1 MTFATTTELMPHQPP
16 AVAKL
21 LPSRV
26 GGLFMD
32 MGLGKSRVLIELAAL
47 RQSKWDRFFWITPVS
62 LKETVRQE
70 LLKHTDL
77 KPADIHVF
85 DERTGT
91 RELPQARFY
100 VIGIETLSAS
110 DRAVLAFNALV
121 TKHSFVAVDE
131 SAYIKG
137 HRAKRTQRVTNLSA
151 RARYRAVL
159 TGTPF
164 TQGAVDLYA
173 QMKFLSPKILGYASF
188 WSFANNHLEF
198 ETRPGPGGRKVRT
211 GRILRSHNTGYLAA
225 KVAPYVYQVRKEECL
240 QLPEKLYVERYCGMT
255 AEQRDHYQQAKDEIL
270 LQLDYDDWSPIA
282 IFHLFTAL
290 QGIVCGFWQRTD
302 PRTGRREFIEMRHAR
317 LELLEAALA
326 EIPAG
331 EPVIIWA
338 KYHYCIRQIC
348 GALGERHGPERV
360 FQFHGHLSEHQRH
373 AQLSRWR
380 QSGGYLVAT
389 QSAGG
394 HGLTLNEAA
403 HAVFYADG
411 FKYAE
416 RIQAEDRNHRIGQTR
431 RPTYISLHCLDS
443 IDDRI
448 EKALARKANALEE
461 FQHMVGALRNNGL
474 RERAMELVK
483 SL

>member
-1 MTFATTTELMPHQPP
+1 MAFSTTTELMPHQLP

-21 LPSRV
+21 LPARV

-47 RQSKWDRFFWITPVS
+47 RQGKWDRWFWIAPVS

-77 KPADIHVF
+77 RPEQIHVF

-91 RELPQARFY
+91 RALPPALVY

-110 DRAVLAFNALV
+110 DRAVLAFAALI
-121 TKHSFVAVDE
+121 TESSFVAVDE

-137 HRAKRTQRVTNLSA
+137 HRAKRTQRVTNIAA

-198 ETRPGPGGRKVRT
+198 ETKRGPGGRRVRT
-211 GRILRSHNTGYLAA
+211 GRILRSHNSAYLAA
-225 KVAPYVYQVRKEECL
+225 RVAPYVYQVRKEECL
-240 QLPEKLYVERYCGMT
+240 QLPEKLHVYRWCSMT
-255 AEQRDHYQQAKDEIL
+255 GEQRYRYEQAKREIL
-270 LQLDYDDWSPIA
+270 LEMDYDDWSA
-282 IFHLFTAL
+282 VRIFHLFSTL
-290 QGIVCGFWQRTD
+290 QGIVCGFWNRTD
-302 PRTGRREFIEMRHAR
+302 PLTGRQELLRIPHRR
-317 LELLEAALA
+317 IELLEAAID
-326 EIPAG
+326 EIPDG

-338 KYHYCIRQIC
+338 KYHHCIEEI
-348 GALGERHGPERV
+348 GAFLTEAYGSGQV
-360 FQFHGHLSEHQRH
+360 AQFHGHLSERRRH
-373 AQLSRWR
+373 AELDRWR
-380 QSGGYLVAT
+380 SGARFLVAT
-389 QSAGG
+389 QAAGG

-416 RIQAEDRNHRIGQTR
+416 RIQAEDRNHRIGQQR
-431 RPTYISLHCLDS
+431 RPTYVTLQCSDS

-448 EKALARKANALEE
+448 AKALARKENALQS
-461 FQHMVGALRNNGL
+461 FQAEVDACRTAGLKDRVLEMVRGL
-474 RERAMELVK
+474 
-483 SL
+483 